1 MKGLKLLLILS
12 ISMFAVNLAIANDM
26 NVKAENML
34 KDYMNETNQKVKQAD
49 MPEVKRLIL
58 NNSLTHLDNVMQEV
72 ENMPGVSKDNLAAV
86 QAYRNKVQ
94 NKINELNGKDG
105 YERVPDNQLNAFSN
119 YVMQDLEQADR
130 VLTISLTTAL
140 LVVLILLLL

>member
-1 MKGLKLLLILS
+1 
-12 ISMFAVNLAIANDM
+12 MFAVNLAIANDM